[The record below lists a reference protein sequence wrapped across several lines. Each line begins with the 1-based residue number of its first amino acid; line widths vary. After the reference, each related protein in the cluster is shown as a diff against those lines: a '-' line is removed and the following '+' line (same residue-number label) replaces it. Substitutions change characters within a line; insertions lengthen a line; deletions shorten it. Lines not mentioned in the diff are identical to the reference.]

1 MATTP
6 TFSAEFFPPRDNE
19 GELRLWEALATL
31 SQLNPNF
38 VSVTYGAGGS
48 NRDRTIRV
56 TGEITSRTGISTVAH
71 LTCVGATKDELTE
84 TLDSYRKYGIK
95 SILALRGDPEGG
107 PRANWVTTP
116 GGFNHSD
123 ELVSLAVAMGF
134 EVGVAAFPDIHP
146 ASKTLEQ
153 DVAVLLEKERR
164 GASFATTQFFFSI
177 DRYVKLRDAL
187 RAAGSKLP
195 IIPGILPITNFKQLD
210 RMAQLIG
217 AEIPQ
222 SITERILPFAEN
234 PDRVK
239 QIGIEIAV
247 ELCEALLKLEVP
259 GLHFY
264 TMNSAVATMQIVQA
278 IGLR

>member
-56 TGEITSRTGISTVAH
+56 TCEITIRTVISKVAH

-264 TMNSAVATMQIVQA
+264 TMNSAAATMQIVQA